1 MRFLLTFFLISTLAA
16 CAGNP
21 LKTEN
26 ICDHVLRVEVEVYCH
41 IGQEVNNVLGAANR
55 AYRAGE
61 ISKTDHAKVVKMVKE
76 VHPMLVTAETILNTG
91 GNADAQLAIV
101 KALLL
106 KVK

>member
-1 MRFLLTFFLISTLAA
+1 MRYLLTFFLVLTLSG

-26 ICDHVLRVEVEVYCH
+26 ICDHVIRAEVKAYCH
-41 IGQEVNNVLGAANR
+41 VGQEVNNVLGAANR

-61 ISKTDHAKVVKMVKE
+61 ISKKDHKKVVDMVKE
-76 VHPMLVTAETILNTG
+76 VHPVLQTAETLLKTG
-91 GNADAQLAIV
+91 GSADAQLLIV